1 MAQRFEAGANERDDL
16 PQRPAGPRRDGP
28 LSLET
33 SVELLR
39 RARDGEDL
47 ALERLIERYLPPF
60 RIWASRRFPRWA
72 RDGLD
77 TDDLVQDTLLQTV
90 RHVRDFKPRHDGAFL
105 AYLRQALRNR
115 IRDEI
120 RRAQRPGRPVTL
132 DSMEPDGRP
141 SPLQETIG
149 HEVLERYE
157 AALARL
163 DEADR
168 EAILVRMELKQSWEE
183 VATVLDKP
191 SADAARKATGR
202 ALRKLAEEIA
212 GRDSSNHLHLGKE
225 SR

>member
-1 MAQRFEAGANERDDL
+1 MVNES
-16 PQRPAGPRRDGP
+16 PHEPIGERPNGS

-39 RARDGEDL
+39 RAREGEDL
-47 ALERLIERYLPPF
+47 ALDRLLERYLPPF
-60 RIWASRRFPRWA
+60 RAWASRRFPRWA

-77 TDDLVQDTLLQTV
+77 TDDLVQDTLLQTIQ
-90 RHVRDFKPRHDGAFL
+90 HVRDFEPRHDGALL

-120 RRAQRPGRPVTL
+120 RRMQRRARPVTL
-132 DSMEPDGRP
+132 DSNEPDARP

-149 HEVLERYE
+149 QEVLERYE

-163 DEADR
+163 DDADR
-168 EAILVRMELKQSWEE
+168 EAILARVELKQNWEE

-191 SADAARKATGR
+191 SADAARKAAGR
-202 ALRKLAEEIA
+202 ALRRLAEEMSL
-212 GRDSSNHLHLGKE
+212 GR
-225 SR
+225 